1 MIQLENDFYRVTL
14 KPEGAELTTL
24 YDKKHEREML
34 WYGDPAVWKRHS
46 PVLFPVV
53 GRCKNYEMRYQ
64 GKTYHMPQHGFCQ
77 DAVFNIESSSETH
90 VTFSPAASDE
100 TRAMYPFE
108 FTFFVSYRLADEKIE
123 VSYLI
128 KNEDPEN
135 PMYFSLG
142 GHPGFL
148 YDGPVNKQVIE
159 FSEKE
164 NLDRVLL
171 GPTFQFSR
179 TVEKDYVKDG
189 APIHLDEHIY
199 DHDALVFHG
208 FKAEEVKVWN
218 PESGRGVKVNLK
230 GFPYVGFWSMPGACY
245 TCVEPWYGL
254 ADYEDFNGELP
265 EKDGI
270 EKIEGGE
277 SFKALFTIEAL

>member
-77 DAVFNIESSSETH
+77 DAVFNIESSSLT
-90 VTFSPAASDE
+90 
-100 TRAMYPFE
+100 
-108 FTFFVSYRLADEKIE
+108 DEKIE

-208 FKAEEVKVWN
+208 FKSEEVKVWN

>member
-64 GKTYHMPQHGFCQ
+64 GKTYPMPQHGFCQ

-90 VTFSPAASDE
+90 VTFSLAASDE

-108 FTFFVSYRLADEKIE
+108 FTFFVSYRLTDEKIE

-208 FKAEEVKVWN
+208 FKSEEVKVWN